1 MCIQWVLLENINV
14 CLLSFYRSDNFGQ
27 FKFYQVIL
35 LFDYWV
41 SSFIMGI
48 KLDIYLILYFLVL
61 NFFLVNLSLNLYKVY
76 DIFIV
81 MFRFFCG
88 YFMI

>member
-1 MCIQWVLLENINV
+1 
-14 CLLSFYRSDNFGQ
+14 
-27 FKFYQVIL
+27 
-35 LFDYWV
+35 
-41 SSFIMGI
+41 MGI

-81 MFRFFCG
+81 MFRFFGG
-88 YFMI
+88 YFMIWSLIKFNLYWKKDSKRDLFLNFVLI